1 MAERQT
7 CGQECVQV
15 VSQAQEMELYLNDD
29 ELAALIEV
37 FEEHNAAK
45 AYLGIKT
52 SELHKAWIKCKLNV
66 LGMTPS
72 FA

>member
-1 MAERQT
+1 
-7 CGQECVQV
+7 
-15 VSQAQEMELYLNDD
+15 MELYLNND
-29 ELAALIEV
+29 ELTALIEV

-52 SELHKAWIKCKLNV
+52 SELHKAWIKGKLNA